1 MLIIEQQQLSLI
13 TVQSQVLWRKEG
25 DDKTTIDISRDKII
39 GPKKGCPWKD
49 QVAPFSL
56 FFPRAAREF

>member
-1 MLIIEQQQLSLI
+1 MLIIKQQQLSLI

-39 GPKKGCPWKD
+39 GPKKGSP
-49 QVAPFSL
+49 
-56 FFPRAAREF
+56 